1 MADIK
6 AILTAIG
13 KEERELIKKLLKATT
28 IAQRKALDAQ
38 YKLYTGQNLTPERLK
53 ELEKVLESNIG
64 EWASKSGSSIIDT
77 LKSRITNALTP
88 LVDSPIKDRIKALQ
102 EVFQG
107 TDRASYP
114 HARMIARTETA
125 GAVEGTNQIAMKEA
139 GYGYKTWI
147 PRGGLR
153 GREEH
158 KAMANHVVKIDE
170 PFILPDGEKAMFPG
184 DPALPVKHR
193 VNCGCTSVP
202 ATKEQYENRVNK

>member
-13 KEERELIKKLLKATT
+13 KEERDLIKKLLKATT
-28 IAQRKALDAQ
+28 IAQRKALEAQ
-38 YKLYTGQNLTPERLK
+38 YKLYTGQNLTPDRLK
-53 ELEKVLESNIG
+53 ELTKVLESNIG

-102 EVFQG
+102 EIFQG

-114 HARMIARTETA
+114 HARLIARTETA
-125 GAVEGTNQIAMKEA
+125 GAVEATNTMAMKEA
-139 GYGYKTWI
+139 GYDYKMWI
-147 PRGGLR
+147 SRGGPR
-153 GREEH
+153 GREAH
-158 KAMANHVVKIDE
+158 TAINGQVRPINE
-170 PFILPDGEKAMFPG
+170 PFDVNGYEAMFPA
-184 DPALPVKHR
+184 DPRLPVGER

-202 ATKEQYENRVNK
+202 ATKEQYESQNK